1 MPKATFIELGIIT
14 AVNRFYDGVY
24 ITDTNFMSETGSR
37 IGRRGVDGILFV
49 RKTSRKNGRL
59 SGEGRVPSSTFIPPL
74 LINQSINVS
83 LFNPCIVRTE

>member
-1 MPKATFIELGIIT
+1 
-14 AVNRFYDGVY
+14 
-24 ITDTNFMSETGSR
+24 MSETGSR

-49 RKTSRKNGRL
+49 RKTSRKNGQL
-59 SGEGRVPSSTFIPPL
+59 SGGRVPSSTFIPPL